1 MAEEEKEQKL
11 STRLEY
17 ILNNTAI
24 IPIFFLLFFVR
35 PAEGYIQRIEFLL
48 FLIENGLLLENIS
61 IWEITSLLPLL
72 IIIPLLFYRER
83 VSAGIN
89 NFMIAQITKEVIKEF
104 DKDSDETLSKEEYQ
118 GLFSAMMEDPY
129 RDVQKHIDSD
139 ALFDKYDSNKDGKL
153 DGDEISSLILELF
166 DGDRITFVVRG
177 LDRNIMVTCAK
188 FGGHIEGQIGFV
200 TNHTINI
207 RAPRV
212 IGERRIQQPWSRSN
226 YHQKKA

>member
-166 DGDRITFVVRG
+166 DPFRTEEPIQESSSIGETVKSVPSEDEMQK
-177 LDRNIMVTCAK
+177 LDRLYNDGYLSK
-188 FGGHIEGQIGFV
+188 
-200 TNHTINI
+200 
-207 RAPRV
+207 
-212 IGERRIQQPWSRSN
+212 ERYERLKQDLSR
-226 YHQKKA
+226 

>member
-1 MAEEEKEQKL
+1 MSEEEEKQKL
-11 STRLEY
+11 STRLES

-35 PAEGYIQRIEFLL
+35 PEGGYLQRIEFIL
-48 FLIENGLLLENIS
+48 FLIQYDNGEWDGLLLENIF

-89 NFMIAQITKEVIKEF
+89 NFVIAQITKAVIEEF

-166 DGDRITFVVRG
+166 DPFRTEEPIQESSSMSGTVKSAPSEDEIQK
-177 LDRNIMVTCAK
+177 LDRLYK
-188 FGGHIEGQIGFV
+188 EGYLSK
-200 TNHTINI
+200 
-207 RAPRV
+207 
-212 IGERRIQQPWSRSN
+212 ERYERLKQDLSR
-226 YHQKKA
+226 